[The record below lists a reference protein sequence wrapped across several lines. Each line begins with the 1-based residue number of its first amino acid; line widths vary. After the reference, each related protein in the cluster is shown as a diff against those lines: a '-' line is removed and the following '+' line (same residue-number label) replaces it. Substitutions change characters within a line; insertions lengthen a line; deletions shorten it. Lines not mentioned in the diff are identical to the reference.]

1 MTLSTKLH
9 DAITDYNFLTK
20 PTDQIVEYFAYHPT
34 AFKIAL
40 LVNHIFRAAAMV
52 GFMIALPVSTPVSI
66 GICLAGSLFYRLTVE
81 SNCAYKFAL
90 PAVGGSIALL
100 VAKPALENLANS
112 TFASYIPLIPLALY
126 GAYVVLTVNYDVDN
140 RPCPFCV
147 TGS

>member
-9 DAITDYNFLTK
+9 DAITDYNVLTK
-20 PTDQIVEYFAYHPT
+20 PTDQLVEYFAYHPT

-90 PAVGGSIALL
+90 PAVGGSIAFLIG
-100 VAKPALENLANS
+100 KSALENLANS
-112 TFASYIPLIPLALY
+112 TFATCIPLALY

-147 TGS
+147 SDS